1 MAHFLRLFWQCNRIP
16 EERRY
21 ALPLK
26 SIYMKQIDH
35 MVGLFWMRH
44 NSAPQWILKCRLEK
58 SQTLGTKRA
67 NRSKKAKPRRAG
79 RSQAA
84 GKVTPGSMR
93 NHEASLAS
101 KFPVC
106 AWMCEVPLELWIVT
120 LTLKCHLVMC
130 KWLHTLCLFR
140 MISASYHS
148 HTRVFKTE
156 GLHFNRSSQ
165 QEVPSVFLCDFP

>member
-1 MAHFLRLFWQCNRIP
+1 MAHVSRLFWQCNRIP

-35 MVGLFWMRH
+35 MVGLFWMRQS
-44 NSAPQWILKCRLEK
+44 SAPRWSLKCRLEK

-67 NRSKKAKPRRAG
+67 NWSKKAKPRRAG

-84 GKVTPGSMR
+84 GKVTPGNVR

-101 KFPVC
+101 ELPGW
-106 AWMCEVPLELWIVT
+106 AWMCEVPIELWIVT

-130 KWLHTLCLFR
+130 KRLHTLALSVQDDQCLLSFT
-140 MISASYHS
+140 HS
-148 HTRVFKTE
+148 CF
-156 GLHFNRSSQ
+156 
-165 QEVPSVFLCDFP
+165 